1 VTNRESNPKREDG
14 KEKVASQRM
23 TAGERKSGH
32 ARNSRQ
38 KALSMPPGLLEI
50 RSIPVT

>member
-1 VTNRESNPKREDG
+1 MTNTEFNPNRQDG
-14 KEKVASQRM
+14 KEKVASLRM
-23 TAGERKSGH
+23 TAGERKSWH
-32 ARNSRQ
+32 AGNPRQ